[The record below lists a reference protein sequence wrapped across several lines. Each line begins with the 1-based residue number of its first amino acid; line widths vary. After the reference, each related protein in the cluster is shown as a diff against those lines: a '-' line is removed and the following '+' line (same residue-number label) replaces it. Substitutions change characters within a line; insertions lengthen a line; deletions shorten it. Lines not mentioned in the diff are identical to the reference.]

1 MKRLIFTLAAITLG
15 VVSAN
20 AEEIE
25 KIYDF
30 GDIKEINASYNYQ
43 INVTYGKS
51 GKVKV
56 VFDKDI
62 EKELDIRYSSQ
73 NKSIVMK
80 RNSQKQYGNINNEP
94 IQVYLEMDEITTI
107 SISGASKAVFDG
119 KFKAEDLEVELSGA
133 SSISDLLVNGKKLE
147 ANCSGASKA
156 AISGNFTDDIELDLS
171 GAVKLEYNGNSDILD
186 ADLSGASRLNC
197 NGNFSTCTIVCTGA
211 SNAEI
216 SGKGTQADFECTGA
230 SSIDA
235 KEFIVKTAEV
245 ELTGASKA
253 KVYATDNLYH
263 NVTRASKMTYYGEG
277 KLHDRS
283 ENTKNIVKGR

>member
-1 MKRLIFTLAAITLG
+1 MKKFFISLTALALAMF
-15 VVSAN
+15 SAN
-20 AEEIE
+20 AEE
-25 KIYDF
+25 KTKTYDF
-30 GDIKEINASYNYQ
+30 GDITGIAAGGAYQ
-43 INVTYGKS
+43 VHVTEGKS
-51 GKVKV
+51 DKVKV
-56 VFDKDI
+56 VYDSDI
-62 EKELDIRYSSQ
+62 ETYVELEVRYFSGTLTLT
-73 NKSIVMK
+73 
-80 RNSQKQYGNINNEP
+80 RKQEKQFKNWTNDTKIH
-94 IQVYLEMDEITTI
+94 VYLEMDDINKIEL
-107 SISGASKAVFDG
+107 SGASKAEFTG
-119 KFKAEDLEVELSGA
+119 KFKAEDLEIEISGA

-147 ANCSGASKA
+147 ANCSGASNA
-156 AISGNFTDDIELDLS
+156 SISGNFTDEVELDLS

-216 SGKGTQADFECTGA
+216 SGKGVKADFECTGA
-230 SSIDA
+230 SSIEA

-277 KLHDRS
+277 KLHNRNEDP
-283 ENTKNIVKGR
+283 NIVKGK